1 MRQSKDDDCQT
12 TKDVKADLLLVVGIL
27 NVVTVY
33 VCRHADWFQRECIS
47 MSIVGG

>member
-33 VCRHADWFQRECIS
+33 VK
-47 MSIVGG
+47 G